1 MHLYLRFVRIALAL
15 AISGLGW
22 LAATAQAD
30 TYTLGPY
37 PGGSISIPAT
47 GKGAPYPSGFGLG
60 SAGGKLAG
68 MTAQVNLTHS
78 FVSDIDLMLVSPQG
92 QGVMLMSDNCLN
104 QSVSGMVLTFS
115 DAAAS
120 TLPDTATCASGT
132 YKPSN
137 RTTEIP
143 DTFPDAV
150 TDDPAAT
157 LSVFNG
163 IDPTGFWRMY
173 AIDDNSGDSGS
184 ISNWSLTF
192 EIEPAEI
199 QIPESG
205 TSGTAGPYP
214 STKTFETPPGQVISD
229 LQLNLNGFGHES
241 PEDVHAMLADDK
253 GHAVE
258 LFADACGSSPL
269 YDIKWTFGDSFPY
282 LAGDSGTCS
291 GGEVQPAGTIGGF
304 AWPAPAPAPEPGNFS
319 DVFGGREGG
328 KWHLYVVDDKEGDF
342 GYINGWNLG
351 MTTRQGIE
359 TGFAPVKVP
368 ATEGKTASMYIF
380 REGPTPRGPATVK
393 LTPVSGSAKSGK
405 DFRLRSSTLR
415 FGPQILG
422 LKIAVPVVDDGV
434 AEKAEKF
441 KVTLSG
447 PDGDATLRS
456 NASTA
461 TVTIAASSNATLKTG
476 KLTLDRKKGS
486 GSLAVRI
493 SSPGRVTVSGAGI
506 RPASVRRDK
515 PGRLKLP
522 VRASGKSA
530 RDLKRS
536 GKVAVKARVSYRTTG
551 GRKITRIVP
560 VTLKLNR

>member
-1 MHLYLRFVRIALAL
+1 MGGGNYDGEVAREERSTNRALVYSADTEPCRSVQDL
-15 AISGLGW
+15 AAGAAILIHEATTAQPFPGHTTPRQAGTV
-22 LAATAQAD
+22 AATAQAD

-104 QSVSGMVLTFS
+104 QSVSGMVLTFR

-282 LAGDSGTCS
+282 LAGDSGAFVTGQVLHVN
-291 GGEVQPAGTIGGF
+291 GGQA
-304 AWPAPAPAPEPGNFS
+304 
-319 DVFGGREGG
+319 
-328 KWHLYVVDDKEGDF
+328 
-342 GYINGWNLG
+342 
-351 MTTRQGIE
+351 
-359 TGFAPVKVP
+359 
-368 ATEGKTASMYIF
+368 MY
-380 REGPTPRGPATVK
+380 
-393 LTPVSGSAKSGK
+393 
-405 DFRLRSSTLR
+405 
-415 FGPQILG
+415 
-422 LKIAVPVVDDGV
+422 
-434 AEKAEKF
+434 
-441 KVTLSG
+441 
-447 PDGDATLRS
+447 
-456 NASTA
+456 
-461 TVTIAASSNATLKTG
+461 
-476 KLTLDRKKGS
+476 
-486 GSLAVRI
+486 
-493 SSPGRVTVSGAGI
+493 
-506 RPASVRRDK
+506 
-515 PGRLKLP
+515 
-522 VRASGKSA
+522 
-530 RDLKRS
+530 
-536 GKVAVKARVSYRTTG
+536 
-551 GRKITRIVP
+551 
-560 VTLKLNR
+560 